1 MREFIHVTA
10 CILLAFLFYL
20 ALKTISFSLIQLFN
34 IFGLIVIYFA
44 MRRGEIFGSCLGAAC
59 GLIQDAFSLGVFG
72 VAGLSKT
79 ILGFLA
85 GFIAKKIDVTPY
97 VRNFVFLLILLS
109 VEFLLWVFLSSF
121 IFSEKILMGR
131 TLYSLQPLVTASL
144 GSLLFFLL
152 KKIKFFSSRSG

>member
-1 MREFIHVTA
+1 MGLTIVF
-10 CILLAFLFYL
+10 LLYL

-44 MRRGEIFGSCLGAAC
+44 MRRGEIFGACFGAGC

-85 GFIAKKIDVTPY
+85 GYIAKKIDVTPP
-97 VRNFVFLLILLS
+97 VRNFLFILFLLGF
-109 VEFLLWVFLSSF
+109 EFLLWALLSSF
-121 IFSEKILMGR
+121 IFSQKLFIGK
-131 TLYSLQPLVTASL
+131 TFYSLQPLTTAIFGSILFILL
-144 GSLLFFLL
+144 G
-152 KKIKFFSSRSG
+152 KIKYLSPDLR

>member
-1 MREFIHVTA
+1 MRVIIHVTA
-10 CILLAFLFYL
+10 GIIFAFLFYL

-44 MRRGEIFGSCLGAAC
+44 IRRGEIFGACLGAGC

-85 GFIAKKIDVTPY
+85 GYIAKKIDVTPY
-97 VRNFVFLLILLS
+97 MRNFFFILILLS
-109 VEFLLWVFLSSF
+109 VEFLLWAFLSSF
-121 IFSEKILMGR
+121 VFSERLFLGK
-131 TLYSLQPLVTASL
+131 TLYTLQPLATTIL
-144 GSLLFFLL
+144 GSFLFILLG
-152 KKIKFFSSRSG
+152 KIKYFSSD